1 MRLKNICFMAMATIL
16 CTSVLTGCGTSSA
29 KEDSDNELYIITED
43 KSSISL
49 SNSKPGMFGVTED
62 GEIFMEKGYEGKV
75 AYIDKKGK
83 KSIGFKFDKGSEF
96 SYGIAGVKEGN
107 TYKIINQKGKTLVE
121 KEDGVLSPLNNN
133 LIRYEKLAN
142 EILTNEN
149 TTEAIESLAQSG
161 KTLKTT
167 GILNTKG
174 EVIVEP
180 GRYDEII
187 KDIGEGY
194 ILVKKNKMYG
204 LLNAEGN
211 EIIPC
216 EYT

>member
-1 MRLKNICFMAMATIL
+1 M
-16 CTSVLTGCGTSSA
+16 
-29 KEDSDNELYIITED
+29 
-43 KSSISL
+43 
-49 SNSKPGMFGVTED
+49 
-62 GEIFMEKGYEGKV
+62 
-75 AYIDKKGK
+75 
-83 KSIGFKFDKGSEF
+83 
-96 SYGIAGVKEGN
+96 AGVKEGN

-204 LLNAEGN
+204 LFK
-211 EIIPC
+211 C
-216 EYT
+216 